1 MGGNAEGPNGQGGG
15 LGPRAKSGPDGGEGK
30 AAAAKRLPI
39 GPILLAVLLLVG
51 LGFLAWRLSPPAP
64 GPAPSPE
71 QTAQTGI
78 GGPFHLLDQ
87 DGRPVDQH
95 VLDGKWSAV
104 FFGYTYC
111 PDTCPATLQ
120 ALGAASRKL
129 GNPKDL
135 QVVFISVDPD
145 RDTPK
150 QMKTYLESQGFPAHA
165 LGLTGTPAQVA
176 EAAKAYSVYY
186 AKSGSGSDYTMDHS
200 AAIYLMDP
208 KGRFTRPLTHEMAP
222 DLIAGQIKDAEA
234 QDRS

>member
-1 MGGNAEGPNGQGGG
+1 MGGNAEGPNGRGGG
-15 LGPRAKSGPDGGEGK
+15 SGPRAKSGPDGGEGK
-30 AAAAKRLPI
+30 AAPAKRLPI
-39 GPILLAVLLLVG
+39 APILVAILLLAG
-51 LGFLAWRLSPPAP
+51 LGVLAWRLSS
-64 GPAPSPE
+64 PAPSPD
-71 QTAQTGI
+71 QAAQTGI
-78 GGPFHLLDQ
+78 GGPFRLIDQ

-165 LGLTGTPAQVA
+165 IGLTGSPAQVA

-186 AKSGSGSDYTMDHS
+186 AKSGSGADYTMDHS

-222 DLIAGQIKDAEA
+222 DLIAQQIKAAEV
-234 QDRS
+234 QEKG